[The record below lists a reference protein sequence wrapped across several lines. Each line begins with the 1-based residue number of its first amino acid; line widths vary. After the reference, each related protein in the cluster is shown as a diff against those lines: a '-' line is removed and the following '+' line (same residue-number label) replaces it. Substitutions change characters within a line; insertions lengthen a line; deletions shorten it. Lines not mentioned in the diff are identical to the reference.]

1 MKVECVS
8 CGHELN
14 LDHWVFDDYE
24 GPVKCFSCSRM
35 MEVKTV
41 KGIVDSINSL
51 GTFENKRYA
60 SLSEIR
66 D

>member
-1 MKVECVS
+1 MEVKCVS
-8 CGHELN
+8 CGHEFN

-41 KGIVDSINSL
+41 KGRVDSINSL

-60 SLSEIR
+60 SLAEIR